1 MKCGKSKNMKELN
14 SIIKYE
20 CSGLNFPIEKV
31 PDDLPD
37 LPETG
42 IVLDAADFG
51 VAVGAFEVENLVVFK
66 SHFKASNIF
75 SGVFG
80 MELE

>member
-1 MKCGKSKNMKELN
+1 MKELN

-66 SHFKASNIF
+66 SHFKASQDERVSF
-75 SGVFG
+75 VLWLSKFGVT
-80 MELE
+80 